1 MKLGG
6 TPKVRSTPKS
16 PYMLFL
22 IPSYSPAMPRIY
34 SERLYSTTSSHT
46 SHICIC
52 LHLSPHLTRSSRIH
66 FGRVAYIITYS
77 SSVQKK
83 RCKNREEEKRLQ
95 HIEKYKERPK
105 EIKIEIHWGESISRK
120 EKYMLKSEINNWFR
134 IKFESC
140 KINYF
145 RTNVVHMP

>member
-1 MKLGG
+1 MNSTAKTGFFRIKADKICFLLVKLGG

-52 LHLSPHLTRSSRIH
+52 LHLSPHLTRSSRTH

-77 SSVQKK
+77 FSIQKK
-83 RCKNREEEKRLQ
+83 KDVKTEKKRKSCSTQKNIKRDW
-95 HIEKYKERPK
+95 KK
-105 EIKIEIHWGESISRK
+105 
-120 EKYMLKSEINNWFR
+120 
-134 IKFESC
+134 
-140 KINYF
+140 
-145 RTNVVHMP
+145 